1 MSRKS
6 KINRERFYKYVV
18 PVIEL
23 LEKMDIFYWLDFGTL
38 LGAVRIRSI
47 IDCDFDFDIS
57 IWDVD
62 REKLIIAKE
71 ILEKNGCKV
80 VFQKN
85 LPWFEDLMQIYIPRE
100 NLATDER
107 GKIKEGIDHIDIHV
121 YTKINDKAC
130 IRQLNAPS
138 KSKPL
143 GVIIYKLF
151 RMINKLDPM
160 YSVNRRLGIGKKSKA
175 ILFLVDILPIGLK
188 QFISRV
194 IWQIYL
200 QTGETEWFIVPLKY
214 LSKFTKISVYGIDF
228 NIPSEYE
235 KYLGYWYSKNWRAPD
250 SSWSNKYLGGIFVKK
265 IRNSPISH
273 LTVQPVHN
281 IDKYL
286 WEE

>member
-1 MSRKS
+1 MSKKS
-6 KINRERFYKYVV
+6 KINRKRFYKYVV

-38 LGAVRIRSI
+38 LGAVRNRSI
-47 IDCDFDFDIS
+47 IEWDHDFDIC

-71 ILEKNGCKV
+71 ILETNGCKV

-100 NLATDER
+100 NLAKDEKGR
-107 GKIKEGIDHIDIHV
+107 IKEGIDHIDIYV

-130 IRQLNAPS
+130 IRELHAPS

-143 GVIIYKLF
+143 GVITYKLF

-175 ILFLVDILPIGLK
+175 ILSLVDILPIGLK
-188 QFISRV
+188 RFISRV

-200 QTGETEWFIVPLKY
+200 HTGETEWFIVPLKY
-214 LSKFTKISVYGIDF
+214 FSKFTKISVYERDF
-228 NIPSEYE
+228 NIPLEYE
-235 KYLGYWYSKNWRAPD
+235 KYLGYWYSKNWRKPD
-250 SSWSNKYLGGIFVKK
+250 SSWSSKYLRGKFVKK
-265 IRNSPISH
+265 IRNSAISH
-273 LTVQPVHN
+273 LTVQPVQN
-281 IDKYL
+281 FNKYL